1 MPGVGISIGLTR
13 LFYKLLE
20 KNLFKKIKDTLIDA
34 LIIPMDENCLEYSIK
49 LLNLLKNSG
58 KIIEVYFE
66 DAKMKKKISYADKL
80 KIPFVIIIGEDE
92 ICNNRYTLK
101 NLKTSEQFSLSY
113 DELLNLI

>member
-1 MPGVGISIGLTR
+1 
-13 LFYKLLE
+13 
-20 KNLFKKIKDTLIDA
+20 
-34 LIIPMDENCLEYSIK
+34 MDENCLEYSIK